1 MQRLK
6 MTFIFSSVEFP
17 TVEAIPLANLP
28 PGTPARLCAPQ
39 QGAFIPP
46 RLQDLGFVPGTPLTL
61 VRRAPLGDPVSALNS
76 VVLPVLGDPTRAR
89 RSGTSCSASAAFI
102 EAAFR
107 RSCRR

>member
-61 VRRAPLGDPVSALNS
+61 VRRAPLGDPVEIELRGYRLCLRLKQLDALW
-76 VVLPVLGDPTRAR
+76 VVID
-89 RSGTSCSASAAFI
+89 GTNGGKPP
-102 EAAFR
+102 R
-107 RSCRR
+107 